1 MSRAETNRRVVEQFY
16 DLAFVQKR
24 PREAAARHIGD
35 TYTQHN
41 AFVPD
46 GIEAFIEHFE
56 GSDAHKSPDYRQ
68 RPLRFVADEDH
79 VAVHATIHRGKGDRG
94 IALVDIFRLED
105 GKIVEHWDV
114 GMPIPDPATVPHPN
128 GVI

>member
-1 MSRAETNRRVVEQFY
+1 MSQAETNRQVIEEFY

-24 PREAAARHIGD
+24 PREAAARHIGE

-41 AFVPD
+41 SFVPD
-46 GIEAFIEHFE
+46 GVDAFIEHFE
-56 GSDAHKSPDYRQ
+56 HSQAHKSPHYRQ
-68 RPLRFVADEDH
+68 RPLRFVVDEDH
-79 VAVHATIHRGKGDRG
+79 VAVHVMINRTEDDPG
-94 IALVDIFRLED
+94 IVLVDIFRLQD

-114 GMPIPDPATVPHPN
+114 GMPIPDPATVPHDN